1 MRKIT
6 CPKGEV
12 STIRAVL
19 LVTTTARNWEA
30 EEEQEGY
37 SIPYKSLMCDRGQEV
52 SFNVVKTRW
61 PGTLP

>member
-12 STIRAVL
+12 STIRDLL

-30 EEEQEGY
+30 EEEEGY
-37 SIPYKSLMCDRGQEV
+37 SIPYKSLICDGGQEV